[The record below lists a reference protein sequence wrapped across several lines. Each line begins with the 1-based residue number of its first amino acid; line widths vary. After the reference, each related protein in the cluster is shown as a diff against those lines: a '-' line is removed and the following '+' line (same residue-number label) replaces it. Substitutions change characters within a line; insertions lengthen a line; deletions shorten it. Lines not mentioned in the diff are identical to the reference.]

1 MPDGL
6 SPLLAVLY
14 AMEMGLV
21 RAIVSDVDRGAVALR
36 IEMREVRKTE
46 PEPEPEPDLNPNT
59 KLTKPFY
66 TSRSRRK
73 LPPQTLLREES

>member
-1 MPDGL
+1 
-6 SPLLAVLY
+6 
-14 AMEMGLV
+14 MGLV
-21 RAIVSDVDRGAVALR
+21 RAIVSDVDGLR

>member
-1 MPDGL
+1 MSDGL

-46 PEPEPEPDLNPNT
+46 PEPEPEPDPDLNPNP

-73 LPPQTLLREES
+73 LPPQTLL